1 MVTCTYSA
9 IIDANITT
17 LIIGFILSQI
27 GTGPVKGFA
36 VVLIIGILSS
46 LFCSIFITC
55 LILDR
60 MSRKNKE
67 VKYYTS
73 MTKNWFNNVNIN
85 FMGKRRIGYMF
96 CRSHHHWSG
105 IHAEQRIRSGCGL

>member
-1 MVTCTYSA
+1 
-9 IIDANITT
+9 
-17 LIIGFILSQI
+17 
-27 GTGPVKGFA
+27 
-36 VVLIIGILSS
+36 
-46 LFCSIFITC
+46 
-55 LILDR
+55 

-96 CRSHHHWSG
+96 SAGLTIIGLVFMLSSG
-105 IHAEQRIRSGCGL
+105 FDLGVDFKGGRTYTVRFDQPVEAESVRTLSDQQF